1 MVDMGGVDT
10 ELHDRAVRKL
20 AGLKVA
26 VAGLGMTGTSVS
38 RFLRRCGAIVTAT
51 DTRPAREI
59 AGAKVLEAMG
69 VRIEPEGPAGA
80 LDDYDLVVV
89 SPGVPRYSPMLVSAR
104 AAGVDVMSEIEL
116 AYRFTDAPVIAV
128 AGTNGKSTVTA
139 LLGRVLG
146 AAGLKVFV
154 GGNIGTP
161 AIEYVESVMDGGPEA
176 DYCVLE
182 VSSFQLESVSTFAP
196 RVAVLLNVTED
207 HLDRYKDFEDY
218 TRTKFRLFE
227 NQGGTDCAVFNADDP
242 VIDGRISDGLTG
254 GELLPFSAGST
265 LDVGLYLSG
274 SDIVYAPER
283 GALERYP
290 TKGFALKGLHNIE
303 NAMAVIGAARRL
315 NIPGKAVLKALGD
328 FKGLAHR
335 MEQVRE
341 LGGVTYID
349 DSKGTNIGALA
360 MALKS
365 VKTPVVLIAGGRDKG
380 GDYSH
385 LSLAVR
391 ERVRLMVLI
400 GEAAPRILAALGAAT
415 EVVCAPSMEAAV
427 ATAYANARPGETV
440 LLSPACSSFDMF
452 SGYKERGERFK
463 MLVLALR

>member
-1 MVDMGGVDT
+1 
-10 ELHDRAVRKL
+10 
-20 AGLKVA
+20 
-26 VAGLGMTGTSVS
+26 
-38 RFLRRCGAIVTAT
+38 
-51 DTRPAREI
+51 
-59 AGAKVLEAMG
+59 
-69 VRIEPEGPAGA
+69 
-80 LDDYDLVVV
+80 
-89 SPGVPRYSPMLVSAR
+89 
-104 AAGVDVMSEIEL
+104 MSEIEL

-139 LLGRVLG
+139 LLGRVLEE
-146 AAGLKVFV
+146 AGLKVFV

-218 TRTKFRLFE
+218 AETKFRLFE
-227 NQGGTDCAVFNADDP
+227 KQGGADCAVFNADDP
-242 VIDGRISDGLTG
+242 VIDGRISDGLTEA
-254 GELLPFSAGST
+254 ELLPFSAGST

-274 SDIVYAPER
+274 PDIVYAPER

-290 TKGFALKGLHNIE
+290 TKGFSLKGLHNIE

-315 NIPGKAVLKALGD
+315 KVPRKAILKALKD
-328 FKGLAHR
+328 FKGLPHR
-335 MEQVRE
+335 MERVRE

-365 VKTPVVLIAGGRDKG
+365 VDAPVVLIAGGRDKG

-400 GEAAPRILAALGAAT
+400 GEAAPRILEALGSAT
-415 EVVCAPSMEAAV
+415 EVVSVASMEEAV
-427 ATAYANARPGETV
+427 RTAYARASSGDTV

-463 MLVLALR
+463 ILVEAL